1 MFRVN
6 GNDFT
11 HVRLKE
17 DMESRQSLTDLFY
30 KDQWYEVAE
39 FDGTRVVIKGKYK
52 GGTEPLSGINIK
64 FFDTILIPERSTGK
78 IVGTGPKSDTKDT
91 NPKDAVATGRIPL
104 HLIPDGALAWVAM
117 AFHEGATKYDPF
129 NWRTA
134 GVRASTYV
142 AGARRHISKWFN
154 RVDYDEKSHVHH
166 LANAIAGLM
175 IVLDAEVQGLLTD
188 DRPPKQDL
196 EKLYKQLEEVQ
207 AHLTETFSKKE

>member
-1 MFRVN
+1 MAFKYK
-6 GNDFT
+6 DKTFT
-11 HVRLKE
+11 HVRLGKE
-17 DMESRQSLTDLFY
+17 GLQSNSLRSMFRVNKDY
-30 KDQWYEVAE
+30 KVKE
-39 FDGTRVVIKGKYK
+39 F
-52 GGTEPLSGINIK
+52 SGINVVIEGTYEDGVVPNNGISIEY
-64 FFDTILIPERSTGK
+64 FDLLNLQQAETTRA
-78 IVGTGPKSDTKDT
+78 DTKDT

-142 AGARRHISKWFN
+142 AGARRHIGKWFN